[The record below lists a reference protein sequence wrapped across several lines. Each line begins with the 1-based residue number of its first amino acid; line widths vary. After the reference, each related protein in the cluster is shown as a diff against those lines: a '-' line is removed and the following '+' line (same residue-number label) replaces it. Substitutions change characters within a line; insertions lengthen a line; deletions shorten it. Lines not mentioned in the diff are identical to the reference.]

1 MASKRQ
7 TTLAKLDRER
17 AVRERRARKQEKK
30 EARRA
35 ARAAGTAPETAE
47 VAPEDPEAALPLDD
61 PSSLALGR
69 DEDALELGVVD
80 EPLHAELLAD
90 SRGLVAAEGRLGED
104 RAVRVDADRAGAE
117 STSDA

>member
-17 AVRERRARKQEKK
+17 AVRERRARKQEKRDS
-30 EARRA
+30 AACGAGSRNGAGDGGGRA
-35 ARAAGTAPETAE
+35 GGSRGC
-47 VAPEDPEAALPLDD
+47 
-61 PSSLALGR
+61 PSVGRSVVLALGR

-90 SRGLVAAEGRLGED
+90 ARGLVAAEGRLGED